1 MVRKLFIGVRNWIHY
16 IRELLVYKTN
26 VIFFKDIGGNQT
38 QPGGKNFKIQ
48 TKTQLKTM
56 LLKKV
61 SLGSSNFH

>member
-1 MVRKLFIGVRNWIHY
+1 MVRKLFIGVRNWIRY

-48 TKTQLKTM
+48 TKT
-56 LLKKV
+56 
-61 SLGSSNFH
+61 